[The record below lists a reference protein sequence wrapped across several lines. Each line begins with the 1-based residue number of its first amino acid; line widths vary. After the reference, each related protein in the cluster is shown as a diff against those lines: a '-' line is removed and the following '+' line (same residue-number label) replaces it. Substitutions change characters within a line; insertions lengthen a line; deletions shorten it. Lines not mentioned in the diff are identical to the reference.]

1 MPFVRKT
8 SSPPGRKRRAALG
21 IQRYGISPDGCP
33 VLAGG
38 EVEACIGQTGRL
50 GIAVDEREVVVVLV
64 LERARRAE
72 LLGELSMPVGR
83 PPRCAR
89 QATSNLVFDFG
100 ENRVRIDVLK
110 IRKDRAGR
118 RNRHDLWIFG
128 GVCSALLRP

>member
-1 MPFVRKT
+1 MD
-8 SSPPGRKRRAALG
+8 A
-21 IQRYGISPDGCP
+21 P

-83 PPRCAR
+83 PPPVAPGGPR
-89 QATSNLVFDFG
+89 QTLYS
-100 ENRVRIDVLK
+100 I
-110 IRKDRAGR
+110 
-118 RNRHDLWIFG
+118 
-128 GVCSALLRP
+128 SAKTAFELTY